1 MDEATKQAV
10 LSAVRSL
17 LIVAGGSLATH
28 GYITEGSINE
38 VVGAIMVLLP
48 LIWGIVNKYT
58 AEKKAAVREVTAVNA
73 GIAAGATGQV
83 GATIRPADAP
93 AIIEKFAPPTEG
105 VKP

>member
-1 MDEATKQAV
+1 MDNVTQQAV

-28 GYITEGSINE
+28 GYIADGAVNE
-38 VVGAIMVLLP
+38 VVGAVMVILP

-58 AEKKAAVREVTAVNA
+58 SEKKAVVREVTAVNA

-83 GATIRPADAP
+83 GDTIRPADAP
-93 AIIEKFAPPTEG
+93 AIIQKFAPPTEG